1 MAPRK
6 PVKWTPD
13 KIAEIEALRAEGKSW
28 RDISKHFGVT
38 SSGGI
43 FTIYHKYK
51 PDGSWRPPA
60 VWQPISTAP
69 KDVAI
74 LVYGN
79 ESEGD
84 LAEFGQRIAV
94 AKYRNDLSLA
104 SGNKPLFVYA
114 PSDEKKGE
122 SERCICPSHWM
133 HLPHSPTVGEKNN
146 GNG

>member
-6 PVKWTPD
+6 PVKWTPE

-60 VWQPISTAP
+60 VWQLETTAP
-69 KDVAI
+69 VGVAVLTYSSETEDIVVAKQFKDGDWS
-74 LVYGN
+74 VYG
-79 ESEGD
+79 D
-84 LAEFGQRIAV
+84 QT
-94 AKYRNDLSLA
+94 SLWN
-104 SGNKPLFVYA
+104 GWEPT
-114 PSDEKKGE
+114 
-122 SERCICPSHWM
+122 HWM
-133 HLPHSPTVGEKNN
+133 HLPHLPKGDA
-146 GNG
+146 

>member
-6 PVKWTPD
+6 PVKWTPE

-60 VWQPISTAP
+60 VWQPIATAP
-69 KDVAI
+69 KDGTPILAWPCHNLIYVVAWTDRGQ
-74 LVYGN
+74 YGCHWI
-79 ESEGD
+79 EAGGEGY
-84 LAEFGQRIAV
+84 EQ
-94 AKYRNDLSLA
+94 YT
-104 SGNKPLFVYA
+104 PT
-114 PSDEKKGE
+114 
-122 SERCICPSHWM
+122 HWM
-133 HLPHSPTVGEKNN
+133 HLPHLPTSREKNN